1 MPQPG
6 SRCCRQG
13 EIPFSSDRK
22 RMSVIVKHEG
32 PEMPGDARSNS
43 IEASGCKI
51 SQAAAVAESGPHTT
65 VTTVFFTSARWV
77 LVFVQGG
84 RQHHGAGP
92 SNAAGYRP
100 GMTRVW
106 AQLISLKRLR
116 PLCDR
121 PLGGSLGSSL
131 THYSKLG
138 LRTLVVRLA
147 CHCSCRMAVH
157 CKSIRMSSLLIYIVN
172 ASHVAL
178 ACWASSKGV
187 LQTCRGCWWVKHRH
201 QTWHSFR
208 LLHGR
213 RSRRRSS
220 TITSS

>member
-1 MPQPG
+1 MPQP

-32 PEMPGDARSNS
+32 PEMLGDARSS
-43 IEASGCKI
+43 IE
-51 SQAAAVAESGPHTT
+51 AAAVARYHKLQQLKVGLIPRCSKREVSTGVCARGQTT
-65 VTTVFFTSARWV
+65 SWGWT
-77 LVFVQGG
+77 LNCCGVQ
-84 RQHHGAGP
+84 
-92 SNAAGYRP
+92 
-100 GMTRVW
+100 TRVW
-106 AQLISLKRLR
+106 AQLVSQLKRLR

-157 CKSIRMSSLLIYIVN
+157 CKSIRMLSLLIYIVN

-178 ACWASSKGV
+178 ACWAFSKGV